1 MKSLADSN
9 MRLMSVTLLTS
20 QPDIF
25 WLKFPLL
32 EKSPD
37 MSVTSEVSQSAI
49 SAVPASPQS
58 APPPPSG
65 SLTGLQ
71 HLSPVE
77 TLLRHF
83 STAVMSRALLANAA
97 ACVVER
103 HAATMLTS
111 KSQWGRVPAQYPGH
125 VWRRARTF
133 PLHPPSKGTGSRS
146 SAPDVSPRFGGI
158 RDAHVAS
165 RDEEG
170 RVRRRRR
177 GNQSPPTSPIPSS
190 SSFARRR
197 TGSPGTRP
205 RSTKGKRGYPS
216 IHPGPLPRSLGR
228 RRDERDE
235 RAGRLCRRGLGV

>member
-1 MKSLADSN
+1 MNMPFMLVTLLTSHPDKSAVFAKRLAPENIWLISVTAPTFQELRSWLKSLADSN
-9 MRLMSVTLLTS
+9 MRLMSVTFLTS
-20 QPDIF
+20 QPDIS
-25 WLKFPLL
+25 WLKFHLL

-111 KSQWGRVPAQYPGH
+111 KSQWGRVPAQYP
-125 VWRRARTF
+125 RPRLEA
-133 PLHPPSKGTGSRS
+133 
-146 SAPDVSPRFGGI
+146 SADI
-158 RDAHVAS
+158 
-165 RDEEG
+165 
-170 RVRRRRR
+170 
-177 GNQSPPTSPIPSS
+177 SPPPAIE
-190 SSFARRR
+190 
-197 TGSPGTRP
+197 GDGE
-205 RSTKGKRGYPS
+205 
-216 IHPGPLPRSLGR
+216 SLI
-228 RRDERDE
+228 
-235 RAGRLCRRGLGV
+235 AP